1 MADSVA
7 IGIIVITL
15 LIMSTGRAPLYLTA
29 VLGGVAALL
38 ADGVPLS
45 GESVD
50 TVSTILKGALH
61 PLPVVDM
68 LGVLLFIGIMKQ
80 S

>member
-1 MADSVA
+1 MA

-50 TVSTILKGALH
+50 TVSTILKGRSIRCPWWICWGCCSLSA
-61 PLPVVDM
+61 
-68 LGVLLFIGIMKQ
+68 